1 MKILFPIGTIFP
13 SQKGGPSN
21 SVYWMAKALYTE
33 GVDVVTIATNFGVN
47 DKTIKSDIWIQN
59 NFGRVR
65 YTSDWM
71 HQIPFKLLYYTFKE
85 LKTTDIV
92 HLTSIF
98 YPPSWIIATI
108 SCLKKKKI
116 IWSSRGELNEKALIY
131 NRWGKKTILLYIKK
145 FMLSKIIFHTTSPSE
160 TNYMKIVFGKDVKIV
175 EIPNFLELPTKK
187 GKIIIANIFT
197 I

>member
-1 MKILFPIGTIFP
+1 MKVLFPIGTIFP

-21 SVYWMAKALYTE
+21 SVYWIAKALYTE
-33 GVDVVTIATNFGVN
+33 GVDVVTIATNFGVI

-98 YPPSWIIATI
+98 YPPSWIIAII
-108 SCLKKKKI
+108 SAAKKKKI
-116 IWSSRGELNEKALIY
+116 IWSSRGELDEKALIY
-131 NRWGKKTILLYIKK
+131 NRWKKKPVLWFIKK
-145 FMLSKIIFHTTSPSE
+145 FMLSKIIFHTTSSTE
-160 TNYMKIVFGKDVKIV
+160 TDYMKFVFGNDVRII
-175 EIPNFLELPTKK
+175 EIPNFLELPTNEE
-187 GKIIIANIFT
+187 KIIIENILSV
-197 I
+197 